1 VLTRP
6 RYREGY
12 FRFDILKAGKAWRAG
27 RTVCLFTDEF
37 GRGVGAGFLSRFD
50 DQQVWFES
58 RLSADYI
65 PEWSGRLAAKVTPSP
80 NQAFQRRLALLCPA
94 CRERRDSL
102 WYTGEWACW
111 RCLRLHLRRQLVD
124 EETLKW
130 ERKAELEALIGN
142 GRPHWWRQSR
152 YQALRNELDQLE
164 EELRWREER
173 VASVQHARVIH
184 AEWYRAAEVED
195 RFTAFAIPSEE
206 RQRRPEGW
214 LEGFELRR
222 ASESQAQPNSAP
234 PAPAAPKIPGL
245 RFNPSDDGAPNGD
258 DPDEVSIEDM

>member
-1 VLTRP
+1 MVLGRP

-12 FRFDILKAGKAWRAG
+12 FRFDILQAGKAWRTD
-27 RTVCLFTDEF
+27 RTVCLFTDQF
-37 GRGVGAGFLSRFD
+37 RRDVGAGFLSRFD
-50 DQQVWFES
+50 DQQVWFEC

-94 CRERRDSL
+94 CRQRRDSL

-124 EETLKW
+124 QETLKW
-130 ERKAELEALIGN
+130 ERKAELEAQIGN

-152 YQALRNELDQLE
+152 YQSLRNELDQLE

-173 VASVQHARVIH
+173 VASVQHARVIR
-184 AEWYRAAEVED
+184 AEWYRAADVQD
-195 RFTAFAIPSEE
+195 RFTAFANFCVEDGQPIVDYNRTKARPDSGFHRPARRQAMDFSHFEDPS
-206 RQRRPEGW
+206 
-214 LEGFELRR
+214 
-222 ASESQAQPNSAP
+222 
-234 PAPAAPKIPGL
+234 
-245 RFNPSDDGAPNGD
+245 
-258 DPDEVSIEDM
+258 